1 MLLLDAMGERY
12 SMLPSKVMK
21 EGDSFDLMVFDV
33 SMSYKMWQQKKDNSK
48 DVTDMYDQDQLKDIM
63 SKAKNG
69 NNG

>member
-1 MLLLDAMGERY
+1 MGERY

>member
-1 MLLLDAMGERY
+1 
-12 SMLPSKVMK
+12 MLPSKVMK